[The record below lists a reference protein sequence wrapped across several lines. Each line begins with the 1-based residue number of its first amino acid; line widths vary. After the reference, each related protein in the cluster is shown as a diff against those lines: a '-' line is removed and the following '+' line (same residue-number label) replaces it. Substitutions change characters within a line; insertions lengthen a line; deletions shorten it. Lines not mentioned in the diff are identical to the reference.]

1 MNNSNQSGQIIRAFI
16 FDLGGVILRTDDPEP
31 RRLLAARYGKTYS
44 ELDAIVFGNPVSRL
58 AEQGQATP
66 EQVWT
71 EIGITLRIP
80 NLEIAKF
87 REEFFAGDCVDQ
99 ELIHIISSLHE
110 LYQTAM
116 LSNTWVK
123 DLDRYI
129 QDDLNIPPI
138 FNHIISSAHYGE
150 TKPGAAIFII
160 TLDALGIQANEALFV
175 DDNAENISAAS
186 QLGLHTIRFM
196 NKDQF
201 IQDLHAWVQIP
212 DSKK

>member
-1 MNNSNQSGQIIRAFI
+1 MINSNQSEHIVRAFI

-31 RRLLAARYGKTYS
+31 RRRLAARYGKTYS

-71 EIGITLRIP
+71 EIGIILRIP
-80 NLEIAKF
+80 DLEIARF
-87 REEFFAGDCVDQ
+87 REEFFAGDRVDP
-99 ELIHIISSLHE
+99 ELIHLIARLHE
-110 LYQTAM
+110 QYQTAL

-129 QDDLNIPPI
+129 QDELHIPPI
-138 FNHIISSAHYGE
+138 FDRIISSAHYGAM
-150 TKPGAAIFII
+150 KPGAEIFII
-160 TLDALGIQANEALFV
+160 TLDALRIQANEALFV

-186 QLGLHTIRFM
+186 QLGLHTIRFVNM
-196 NKDQF
+196 DQF
-201 IQDLHAWVQIP
+201 KQDLHAWIQSS